1 MADTLS
7 YRIFPVKYQKAIVDT
22 EVTTIIMETAEAITE
37 RYAIEMKA
45 IGADKDHIHLLCSAH
60 PKVPQAELCKYL
72 RASLLEKYFKKTHA
86 EKEALGRLV
95 LDK

>member
-37 RYAIEMKA
+37 RRHRDE
-45 IGADKDHIHLLCSAH
+45 GNRC
-60 PKVPQAELCKYL
+60 
-72 RASLLEKYFKKTHA
+72 R
-86 EKEALGRLV
+86 
-95 LDK
+95 